1 MKSKISIIAL
11 IDEIRIEQGLSWQE
25 LSRRSGVHHNT
36 VRNWMRPWKKIKDPG
51 FFKLE
56 ATFEALGYEFE
67 LVLKESERK

>member
-1 MKSKISIIAL
+1 MKHSIIEI
-11 IDEIRIEQGLSWQE
+11 IDEIRIEQGISWQE
-25 LSRRSGVHHNT
+25 LSRRSGVHPNT

-56 ATFEALGYEFE
+56 AIVEALGYEFE